1 MTAAALTLHRI
12 DPDKHMARFYAMDV
26 QRDLFGCVILTKQW
40 GRIGTRGRMVGE
52 PHPTEAIAV
61 AALQR
66 QAERKRR
73 RGYR

>member
-1 MTAAALTLHRI
+1 
-12 DPDKHMARFYAMDV
+12 MARFYAMDV
-26 QRDLFGCVILTKQW
+26 RRDLFGCIVLVKEW
-40 GRIGTRGRMVGE
+40 GRIGARGRMVGE
-52 PHPTEAIAV
+52 PHAIEALAA